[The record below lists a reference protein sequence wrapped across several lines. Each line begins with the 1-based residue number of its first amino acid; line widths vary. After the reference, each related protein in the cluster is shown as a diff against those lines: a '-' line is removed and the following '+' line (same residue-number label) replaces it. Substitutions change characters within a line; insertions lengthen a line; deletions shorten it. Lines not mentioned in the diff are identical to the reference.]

1 MSTSPIKQRCEKC
14 GKVKSESFFYKYKSG
29 ERCAICQDC
38 MLMYVDVRKPSTFLW
53 ILEELDYPYIEE
65 TWINIANKAYK
76 RNPSIF
82 SPKSVFGTYIR
93 SMKMA
98 NYSDY
103 HWADTEKL
111 KAKKQ
116 AEKDAINSVRQN
128 AYLDEEKERRLK
140 EQFDNG
146 EISEAQYRTLS
157 TKWTADHGDFDQK
170 EKKLATPI
178 YMDVEPRQKL
188 AEQAME
194 PVKPTEIRPV
204 EQPEPVEQ
212 PSPQTADDAL
222 SSSLGKSKEEDS
234 LPLDL
239 APPEP
244 TFMDSFEVREE
255 DIVSELTQ
263 EDMKYL
269 ALKWGM
275 AYKPA
280 EWVRL
285 EEIYKKYE
293 SEYELNVDR
302 AETLKSICKTKFKMD
317 RAIDIDDIKSYKD
330 LSTVYDQLRKS
341 GKFTEQQ
348 NVEQQKRE
356 IDSIGEL
363 VQFVE
368 NKGGIIPQF
377 DDPENQPQDKID
389 FLINDIKNYINNLV
403 RNELGLGSLIESYVE
418 KLRNQEVKSAEDLI
432 KEGISLEE
440 KDTLTQA
447 EAEEFQEFQ
456 MSEIEEESRKLV
468 EAFGSF

>member
-1 MSTSPIKQRCEKC
+1 MPTSVVKQRCEKC
-14 GKVKSESFFYKYKSG
+14 GKVKSESFFYKHKSG
-29 ERCAICQDC
+29 ERCVICQDC

-103 HWADTEKL
+103 HWEDTEKL

-116 AEKDAINSVRQN
+116 AERDAIASVRQN
-128 AYLDEEKERRLK
+128 AYLDDEKERKLK
-140 EQFDNG
+140 EQLDNG

-157 TKWTADHGDFDQK
+157 TKWTADHGDFDQQD
-170 EKKLATPI
+170 KKPVKPI
-178 YMDVEPRQKL
+178 YMDVEPKQRIEVL
-188 AEQAME
+188 
-194 PVKPTEIRPV
+194 
-204 EQPEPVEQ
+204 PEEQ
-212 PSPQTADDAL
+212 PSPQSPDTL
-222 SSSLGKSKEEDS
+222 SSSLGEGEEEDS
-234 LPLDL
+234 LQLDL

-244 TFMDSFEVREE
+244 TIMDSFEVREE

-317 RAIDIDDIKSYKD
+317 RAIDIDDVKSYKD
-330 LSTVYDQLRKS
+330 LSAVYDQLRKS
-341 GKFTEQQ
+341 GKFTESQ

-418 KLRNQEVKSAEDLI
+418 KLKNQEVKSAEDLI

-468 EAFGSF
+468 AAFGSF